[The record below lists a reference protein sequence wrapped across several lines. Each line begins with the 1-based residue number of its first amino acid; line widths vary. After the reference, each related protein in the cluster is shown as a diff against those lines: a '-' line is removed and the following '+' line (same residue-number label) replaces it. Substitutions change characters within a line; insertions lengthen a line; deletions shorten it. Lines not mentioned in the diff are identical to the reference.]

1 MIRIEQY
8 TNGHSRPADNL
19 DAIFAELA
27 ALRVENRA
35 LKARL
40 PKSKRHSSTTK
51 RAVVDAHAI
60 LMRAFSGDN
69 TGCLAMQ
76 GEGMSKRRWAW
87 AIALLRYA
95 GIISYRQKQW
105 RAGLEFVVTDLAE
118 SIRLLEKSA
127 TEIDTFDGYK
137 RLRSLLRK
145 V

>member
-1 MIRIEQY
+1 MRIEQY
-8 TNGHSRPADNL
+8 TNGHHRPADNL

-27 ALRVENRA
+27 ALRAENRA

-69 TGCLAMQ
+69 TGRLAMA
-76 GEGMSKRRWAW
+76 GEGMTKRRWSW
-87 AIALLRYA
+87 AVALLRYA

-105 RAGLEFVVTDLAE
+105 RGGLEFVVTDLAE
-118 SIRLLEKSA
+118 SIRLLEKAA
-127 TEIDTFDGYK
+127 TEIDTVDGYK